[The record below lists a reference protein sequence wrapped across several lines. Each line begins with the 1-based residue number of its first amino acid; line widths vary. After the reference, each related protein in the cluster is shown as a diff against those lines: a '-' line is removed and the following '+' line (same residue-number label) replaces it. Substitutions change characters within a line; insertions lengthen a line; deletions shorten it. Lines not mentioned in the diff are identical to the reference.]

1 MKRHCDDRRRSKIG
15 RVLWRAGVVLLL
27 AGSFAGAKAATRWEI
42 LQAIHWVENPTSA
55 ARPGPGGELGAY
67 QFRPET
73 WSMHTDQ
80 PFSAALDRR
89 CSDAV
94 AVRHFE
100 WLKTRLERA
109 GFEASPY
116 NIALAWNAGL
126 NAVLKNQAPAAS
138 HNYAGRV
145 HNLATELTARRLART
160 H

>member
-1 MKRHCDDRRRSKIG
+1 
-15 RVLWRAGVVLLL
+15 
-27 AGSFAGAKAATRWEI
+27 
-42 LQAIHWVENPTSA
+42 
-55 ARPGPGGELGAY
+55 
-67 QFRPET
+67 
-73 WSMHTDQ
+73 MHTDQ